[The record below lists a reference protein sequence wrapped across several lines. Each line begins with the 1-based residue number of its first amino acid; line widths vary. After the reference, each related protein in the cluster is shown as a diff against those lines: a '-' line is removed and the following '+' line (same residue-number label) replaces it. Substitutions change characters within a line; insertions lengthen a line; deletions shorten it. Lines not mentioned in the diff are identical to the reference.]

1 MQLDLSRYRISLVIC
16 PVDMR
21 CGYRSLSSIAEACL
35 GIHVGNGRDCVIF
48 ASSHRSVCKV
58 IWSDDKG
65 SNTLVRKLRQG
76 RFQQLV
82 VRAEQGDTVEISA
95 AELMKYL
102 DGEKLLSARAGFH
115 CGF

>member
-21 CGYRSLSSIAEACL
+21 CGYRSLSAIAEACL
-35 GIHVGNGRDCVIF
+35 GIRVDGGKDCVIF
-48 ASSHRSVCKV
+48 ASGHRSVCKV
-58 IWSDDKG
+58 IWSDEKG
-65 SNTLVRKLRQG
+65 CNTLVRKLRQG

-95 AELMKYL
+95 AELMQYL
-102 DGEKLLSARAGFH
+102 DGEKLQSARAGFL